1 MVVRVENTVKK
12 CRIPAK
18 NIQINI
24 NTFVSLNGVT
34 GGSACSTKNHK
45 NARNKSSYKAIL
57 KT

>member
-45 NARNKSSYKAIL
+45 NARNRNQL
-57 KT
+57 